1 MNPVPDA
8 SSIRCW
14 AESLWKNS
22 IKLTLPSETHT
33 SWFCCCWMVSFNAPY
48 QPSFMLFILM
58 VARGQWQEGRH
69 QINQARIQLSQDFV
83 KITMRSKN
91 EKNKTKLLTVSSIK
105 HHWFICSLIHRKVD
119 HWILFLFMTELS
131 DLLTLL
137 HLHLWEAFIQSDLQM
152 RNDKV

>member
-1 MNPVPDA
+1 MNPVTET

-14 AESLWKNS
+14 AESLWKSS

-69 QINQARIQLSQDFV
+69 QITQARIQLSQVFV

-91 EKNKTKLLTVSSIK
+91 EKLHKTPHCQWHKTSLVYLLINSSK
-105 HHWFICSLIHRKVD
+105 GGSLDSLSFYDWAEWSFCPVT
-119 HWILFLFMTELS
+119 FTFMRGFYSKRFTNEE
-131 DLLTLL
+131 
-137 HLHLWEAFIQSDLQM
+137 W
-152 RNDKV
+152 